1 MYGPNLTLVP
11 VLGITTLRQS
21 VDSARQVVGRRPR
34 TTQWLGLHV
43 PCRRPTRPTSSRMP
57 AHGSA
62 DVVRYSF
69 IVVDL
74 HHLLL
79 AGLPA
84 HLIESQG
91 RSKLFLDCPLPAAG
105 FGLLT
110 VTPVNWYHHRC
121 QQRGCIAFVAYS
133 ASAVFCS
140 RHTNALAPSTGLS
153 PPLRA

>member
-1 MYGPNLTLVP
+1 MLVP

-34 TTQWLGLHV
+34 TTQWPGLTF
-43 PCRRPTRPTSSRMP
+43 PADASPTSPRMP

-62 DVVRYSF
+62 DVVRYPF

-84 HLIESQG
+84 HLYKKSDAQNCF
-91 RSKLFLDCPLPAAG
+91 SVAL
-105 FGLLT
+105 
-110 VTPVNWYHHRC
+110 C
-121 QQRGCIAFVAYS
+121 QQQDFGHCGRRS
-133 ASAVFCS
+133 
-140 RHTNALAPSTGLS
+140 
-153 PPLRA
+153 